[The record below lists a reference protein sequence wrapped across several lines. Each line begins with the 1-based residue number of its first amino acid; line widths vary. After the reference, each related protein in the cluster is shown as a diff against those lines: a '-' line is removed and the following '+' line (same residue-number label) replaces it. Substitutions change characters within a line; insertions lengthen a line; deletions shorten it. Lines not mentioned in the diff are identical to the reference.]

1 MRVLI
6 WITAIA
12 AALWGGYW
20 FAASTAVERGVEGWF
35 ADQAAMGGVA
45 EKASLRVAGF
55 PNRVDVTVTGLHLAN
70 PETGTGWRA
79 PEVQVFSMTWKPWH
93 VIAAFAPGQ
102 VVELPGQ
109 AVTVDGTDMGASV
122 ELHPGTALGLYRIR
136 ADGSAL
142 RLTSTA
148 GWTLAAA
155 KLVAATEEDP
165 SLADTHRLGLTIED
179 ISPDPAF
186 VQALADPGLPA
197 VIARLHLDA
206 FATLSAPID
215 RFAGESHPRLTGLDL
230 KDLSL
235 DWGPLQIRALGRMTP
250 DAGGL
255 AEGEIALT
263 ITDWHRAMKVIV
275 AMGGLTQAQADVL
288 SNGLQ
293 TLADAGPDAN
303 VLNLPLKAANGRLS
317 LGPFPLGPAPRLN

>member
-1 MRVLI
+1 MRALTWIVVVL
-6 WITAIA
+6 AV
-12 AALWGGYW
+12 LWGGYW
-20 FAASTAVERGVEGWF
+20 FTAKTAVQRGVEGWF
-35 ADQAAMGGVA
+35 AEQVASGRVA
-45 EKASLRVAGF
+45 EKDDLRVAGF
-55 PNRVDVTVTGLHLAN
+55 PNRIDVTVKGLHLAN
-70 PETGTGWRA
+70 PATDTGWRA

-93 VIAAFAPGQ
+93 LIAALAPGQ

-109 AVTVDGTDMGASV
+109 AVTVDGTDMGASL

-136 ADGSAL
+136 ADGQGI

-148 GWTLAAA
+148 GWSLAAA
-155 KLVAATEEDP
+155 KVVAATEEDP
-165 SLADTHRLGLTIED
+165 SLANTHRLGLTVED

-197 VIARLHLDA
+197 TIPRLHLDA

-215 RFAGESHPRLTGLDL
+215 RFAGDTHPRLTGLDL

-235 DWGPLQIRALGRMTP
+235 DWGPLAVKAVGKMAP
-250 DAGGL
+250 DATGL

-293 TLADAGPDAN
+293 TLADAGTDPN